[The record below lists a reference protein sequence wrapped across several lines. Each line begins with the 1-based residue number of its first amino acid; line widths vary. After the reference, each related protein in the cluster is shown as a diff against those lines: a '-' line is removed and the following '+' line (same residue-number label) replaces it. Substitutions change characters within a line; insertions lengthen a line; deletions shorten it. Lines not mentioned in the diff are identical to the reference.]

1 MMSSSE
7 ITSLRLLKKTT
18 PTGERPG
25 RYCIVHYSR
34 CSDHCLKPLSQKAF
48 MSIKAACDI
57 RMQSQNQMH
66 RLSDICSNLP
76 VDYDSEHHGFHQ
88 FCYKSFT
95 NTAHV
100 KAALHKSPKSLSAA
114 QKSPTKCRKRPSA
127 AATET
132 LFPQNSCLFCD
143 KGPTSKRG
151 KFISLSRCET
161 FDGAKKNKMLL
172 LTRVTFDC

>member
-1 MMSSSE
+1 MAFLVYFDDDQDCLLDAGAMA
-7 ITSLRLLKKTT
+7 SLYNHLQLVFQAKRRRRSGCRRQEATYWQSPEPQQCASGTVATEGHTT
-18 PTGERPG
+18 G
-25 RYCIVHYSR
+25 
-34 CSDHCLKPLSQKAF
+34 F

-114 QKSPTKCRKRPSA
+114 QKSPMKCRKRPSA

-132 LFPQNSCLFCD
+132 LN
-143 KGPTSKRG
+143 
-151 KFISLSRCET
+151 
-161 FDGAKKNKMLL
+161 LL
-172 LTRVTFDC
+172 VAL